1 MIAHISGKMFHQ
13 YFAFRADLW
22 GPSAR

>member
-1 MIAHISGKMFHQ
+1 MFHQ